1 VTRVEAFS
9 PHELLLAGLLAGAVE
24 MAFFLLIVIAGENA
38 LKVRAVKEPE
48 PPLMPIQVTPVLD
61 ELPLLKLG
69 GKKVKTK
76 LPDMWKKNPPVQRF
90 QEASAPSPLAPKT
103 PDAIPTSEL
112 VKPDAQ
118 APPPDAEI
126 AKKVD
131 DVLNDAGP
139 DAAPTVESEGAPDG
153 VEEGT
158 EADALKAQ
166 HISQYKQTLIRF
178 FNRQFAQ
185 PKIPCEELEKL
196 STGVAMSWND
206 ARVVTGFQI
215 TRPSGNAVFD
225 AQVQSSMQNTVG
237 QEVPAPPPL
246 QADIKINNVSL
257 SLKGRCQ

>member
-1 VTRVEAFS
+1 VTRVDAFS
-9 PHELLLAGLLAGAVE
+9 PQEILLASLLAGVAE
-24 MAFFLLIVIAGENA
+24 MAFLLLFVVFGENT
-38 LKVRAVKEPE
+38 LQVRAAKEPE
-48 PPLMPIQVTPVLD
+48 PPAVPIQVTPVLD

-90 QEASAPSPLAPKT
+90 QEASAPSPFAKKT

-112 VKPDAQ
+112 AKPDAQ
-118 APPPDAEI
+118 APPPDAEVM
-126 AKKVD
+126 KKVEE
-131 DVLNDAGP
+131 VLKDPP
-139 DAAPTVESEGAPDG
+139 DAAAPNVEGEGAPDG

-166 HISQYKQTLIRF
+166 HISQYKLVLIRF

-196 STGVAMSWND
+196 SAGVAANWND
-206 ARVVTGFQI
+206 SRVVTGFQI

-225 AQVQSSMQNTVG
+225 AQVQSAMQGTVG
-237 QEVPAPPPL
+237 QEVPPPPPL
-246 QADIKINNVSL
+246 AADVKINNVSL
-257 SLKGRCQ
+257 SLKGKCQ